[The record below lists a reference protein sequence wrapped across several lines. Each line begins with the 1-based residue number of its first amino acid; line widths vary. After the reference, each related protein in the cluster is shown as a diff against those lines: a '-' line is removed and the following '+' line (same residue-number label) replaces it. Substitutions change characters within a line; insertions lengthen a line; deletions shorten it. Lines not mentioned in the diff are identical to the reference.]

1 MQSFD
6 IKHIHHK
13 VFYAIQVWP
22 NVLFNTFIKI
32 GSGLLVIA
40 FYVMHFMFLHIC
52 WCPRAKLICC
62 LKMLFFHPQNLI
74 HFLKRF
80 LALYLFM

>member
-6 IKHIHHK
+6 IKHIYHK
-13 VFYAIQVWP
+13 LFYAIQVWC
-22 NVLFNTFIKI
+22 NALFNTFIKI

-40 FYVMHFMFLHIC
+40 FCVMHFMFLHIKIC

-62 LKMLFFHPQNLI
+62 IKCFFHPQNLI
-74 HFLKRF
+74 HIFFKF
-80 LALYLFM
+80 